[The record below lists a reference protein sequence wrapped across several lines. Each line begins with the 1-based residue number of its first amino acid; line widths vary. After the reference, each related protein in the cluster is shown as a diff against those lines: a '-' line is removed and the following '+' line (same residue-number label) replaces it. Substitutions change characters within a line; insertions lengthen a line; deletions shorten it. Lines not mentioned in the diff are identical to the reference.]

1 MVDGGLGV
9 STHLQSVQVVAVL
22 RDVDFSGH
30 CADQIVHCSSH
41 RGGLGDESDVR
52 VDDSIAIDKMKRG
65 KMVKGGEIAVAGAM
79 SLNVW
84 QPRRT

>member
-1 MVDGGLGV
+1 MRGQVV

-41 RGGLGDESDVR
+41 RGGLGDESDAR
-52 VDDSIAIDKMKRG
+52 VDDSIAIDKTKRG
-65 KMVKGGEIAVAGAM
+65 KMVKGDEIAVAGAM